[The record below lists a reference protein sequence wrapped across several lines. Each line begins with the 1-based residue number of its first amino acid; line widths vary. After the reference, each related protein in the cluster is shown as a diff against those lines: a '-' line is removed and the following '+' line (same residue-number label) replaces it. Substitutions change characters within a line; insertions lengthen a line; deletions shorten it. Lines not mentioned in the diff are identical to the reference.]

1 MIEVRQ
7 ILGRHSVIQTYK
19 MCREEEHACLELCTK
34 FNPFP
39 LSYKAKK
46 KKKEM
51 VKKKKKANTS
61 PPLRTL
67 PNPSFPKA

>member
-19 MCREEEHACLELCTK
+19 MCREEEHACLEQCTK

-51 VKKKKKANTS
+51 VKKKKS
-61 PPLRTL
+61 EYQSSRTL

>member
-19 MCREEEHACLELCTK
+19 MCREEEHACLEQCTK

-46 KKKEM
+46 KKK
-51 VKKKKKANTS
+51 KKW
-61 PPLRTL
+61 
-67 PNPSFPKA
+67 

>member
-19 MCREEEHACLELCTK
+19 MCREEEHACLEQCTK

-46 KKKEM
+46 KRKRNG
-51 VKKKKKANTS
+51 KKKKKSEYQSSTENT
-61 PPLRTL
+61 PKPLI
-67 PNPSFPKA
+67 P